1 MSPGSYDS
9 TTLQHQ
15 FAQIRERFERV
26 EAQLKLVSETVG
38 VPYADPAATVPPEV
52 VELARAGNTMEAIK
66 QYRAATGAGLDE
78 ARDVVAAL

>member
-9 TTLQHQ
+9 TTLQHH
-15 FAQIRERFERV
+15 FEQIRERFARA
-26 EAQLKLVSETVG
+26 EAQLKLLSEAAG

-52 VELARAGNTMEAIK
+52 VELARAGDTLEAIK
-66 QYRAATGAGLDE
+66 QYRALTGADLDE